1 MTSAGEGKTVILIDH
16 PVGQRDDRASRI
28 LAARGYETKWVR
40 VAAGESPPAPGSA
53 YAGAIVYGGP
63 ESVNDLTA
71 YPYLKTEMAWIED
84 WITAERPFLG
94 ICLGAQLLARV
105 LGASVSRHPDGLH
118 EIGYVEIEP
127 TSGCGF
133 LPAPLSVYHW
143 HNEGFE
149 VPASAQR
156 LAAGPVFPNQAFRY
170 GGKAYGIQFHPEVC
184 EKVMQRWI
192 SGSSR
197 MLAEPGAQTPEA
209 QLAGAKRHDKA
220 MAAWLENFF
229 DRWLDEGPNGAAG
242 LSDGGPRGKAT
253 A

>member
-1 MTSAGEGKTVILIDH
+1 MTAAGNGKTVILVDH
-16 PVGQRDDRASRI
+16 PVGQRDDRASRL

-40 VAAGESPPAPGSA
+40 VAAGEKPPAPSAA

-71 YPYLKTEMAWIED
+71 YPYLKDEMDWIED
-84 WITAERPFLG
+84 WIAAERPFLG

-105 LGASVSRHPDGLH
+105 LGAPVSRHPEGLH

-127 TSGCGF
+127 TSRCGF
-133 LPAPLSVYHW
+133 LSAPLSVYHW

-149 VPASAQR
+149 VPQSAQR

-184 EKVMQRWI
+184 ARVMQRWLTDA
-192 SGSSR
+192 SP
-197 MLAEPGAQTPEA
+197 MLAEPGAQSA
-209 QLAGAKRHDKA
+209 ADQRAGNKRHDKA
-220 MAAWLENFF
+220 MAAWLDGFL
-229 DRWLDEGPNGAAG
+229 DRWLEPAAAG
-242 LSDGGPRGKAT
+242 KAR